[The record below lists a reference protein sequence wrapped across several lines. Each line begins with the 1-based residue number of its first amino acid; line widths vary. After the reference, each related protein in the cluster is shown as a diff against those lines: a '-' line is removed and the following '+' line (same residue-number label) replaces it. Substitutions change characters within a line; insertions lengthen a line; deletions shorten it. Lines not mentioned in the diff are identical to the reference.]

1 MKAALIVM
9 TIMGCDDS
17 ATQCHYIDTVDR
29 SWQTVSL
36 CDAQAE
42 TYINRH
48 QDRNYPVIVA
58 VCESVGNRMTAD
70 IAKPAP
76 EATQA
81 ESKTADSKPVEVA
94 PSETMAEAE
103 IPVPDATEEVKQG
116 LAARTLNFVKKA
128 IPDAASLKAAVT
140 TPVRY
145 AEDGYSWV
153 VKRFAD

>member
-29 SWQTVSL
+29 SWQTVAL

-42 TYINRH
+42 TYINSH
-48 QDRNYPVIVA
+48 QNKNYPVIVA
-58 VCESVGNRMTAD
+58 VCESAGNRMTAEVTVPETPAD
-70 IAKPAP
+70 TRAEAPAP
-76 EATQA
+76 V
-81 ESKTADSKPVEVA
+81 PVETV
-94 PSETMAEAE
+94 
-103 IPVPDATEEVKQG
+103 EEKQG
-116 LAARTLNFVKKA
+116 LAARTLGFVKKA

>member
-17 ATQCHYIDTVDR
+17 ATQCHYIDTVGR
-29 SWQTVSL
+29 SWQTVAL

-48 QDRNYPVIVA
+48 QDKNYPVIVA
-58 VCESVGNRMTAD
+58 VCESAGDRITAD
-70 IAKPAP
+70 IAKPTP
-76 EATQA
+76 EEMPAGTKA
-81 ESKTADSKPVEVA
+81 EVPVPA
-94 PSETMAEAE
+94 ETAEAR
-103 IPVPDATEEVKQG
+103 QG
-116 LAARTLNFVKKA
+116 LATRALNFVKKA
-128 IPDAASLKAAVT
+128 IPDKAALKAAVT

>member
-17 ATQCHYIDTVDR
+17 ATQCHYIDTVGR
-29 SWQTVSL
+29 SWQTVAL

-48 QDRNYPVIVA
+48 QDKNYPVIVA
-58 VCESVGNRMTAD
+58 VCESAGDRITAD
-70 IAKPAP
+70 IAKPTP
-76 EATQA
+76 EEMPAGTKA
-81 ESKTADSKPVEVA
+81 EVPVPA
-94 PSETMAEAE
+94 ETAEAR
-103 IPVPDATEEVKQG
+103 QG
-116 LAARTLNFVKKA
+116 LATRALNFVKKA
-128 IPDAASLKAAVT
+128 IPDKDALKAAVT

>member
-29 SWQTVSL
+29 SWQTVAL

-48 QDRNYPVIVA
+48 QNKNYPVIVA
-58 VCESVGNRMTAD
+58 VCESSGNRMTAD
-70 IAKPAP
+70 VATPETPADATAGTQIPAP
-76 EATQA
+76 VETA
-81 ESKTADSKPVEVA
+81 EE
-94 PSETMAEAE
+94 
-103 IPVPDATEEVKQG
+103 KQG
-116 LAARTLNFVKKA
+116 LAARALGFVKKA

-145 AEDGYSWV
+145 AESRYSWV

>member
-17 ATQCHYIDTVDR
+17 ATQCHYIDTVGR
-29 SWQTVSL
+29 SWQTVAL

-48 QDRNYPVIVA
+48 QDKNYPVIVA
-58 VCESVGNRMTAD
+58 VCESAGDRITAD
-70 IAKPAP
+70 IAKPTP
-76 EATQA
+76 EEMPTGTKA
-81 ESKTADSKPVEVA
+81 EVPVPA
-94 PSETMAEAE
+94 ETAEAR
-103 IPVPDATEEVKQG
+103 QG
-116 LAARTLNFVKKA
+116 LATRALNFVKKA
-128 IPDAASLKAAVT
+128 IPDKAALKAAVT

>member
-17 ATQCHYIDTVDR
+17 ATQCHYIDTVGR
-29 SWQTVSL
+29 SWQTVAL

-48 QDRNYPVIVA
+48 QDKNYPVIVA
-58 VCESVGNRMTAD
+58 VCESAGDRITAG
-70 IAKPAP
+70 IAKPSPDETPAK
-76 EATQA
+76 TTA
-81 ESKTADSKPVEVA
+81 EV
-94 PSETMAEAE
+94 
-103 IPVPDATEEVKQG
+103 PVPAETAETRQG
-116 LAARTLNFVKKA
+116 LAARTLDFVKKA
-128 IPDAASLKAAVT
+128 IPDKAALKAAVT

>member
-29 SWQTVSL
+29 SWQTVAL

-48 QDRNYPVIVA
+48 QNRNYPVIVA
-58 VCESVGNRMTAD
+58 VCESAGNRMTAE
-70 IAKPAP
+70 IAPAP
-76 EATQA
+76 DAIPA
-81 ESKTADSKPVEVA
+81 ETA
-94 PSETMAEAE
+94 AEA
-103 IPVPDATEEVKQG
+103 PVPAATEEVKQG

-140 TPVRY
+140 TPIRY